1 MTNVYVTIGQT
12 LLYPTSGSS
21 LEVERPRWL
30 VVTLVAVHQ
39 APVGRASLPP
49 SRFAGHG
56 GGRDSP
62 GRQERAAGYRP
73 QYAVGRHPFTL
84 GGQGSPRP
92 SLPPTQQLLLSHAL
106 FDMHRTQNAHTRRP
120 RRAAQTTHPATRGD
134 SHGRKSRIFDH
145 TVHGGPRLVLFPLST
160 FRGGASFTFGHALA
174 KCSCDSNGRSANG
187 WSVRP
192 PPGQPIRCKCGPAV
206 NRPVSPS
213 GPICARR
220 PWDQWCGKGESIAG
234 EKTTWGR

>member
-1 MTNVYVTIGQT
+1 MARCHARRGTPGAGPRGQGIPSAFALRGT
-12 LLYPTSGSS
+12 RGRARQSRQAGAGSGVHGTGPSRAAS
-21 LEVERPRWL
+21 LHPWGARRPR
-30 VVTLVAVHQ
+30 
-39 APVGRASLPP
+39 PN
-49 SRFAGHG
+49 
-56 GGRDSP
+56 
-62 GRQERAAGYRP
+62 
-73 QYAVGRHPFTL
+73 
-84 GGQGSPRP
+84 
-92 SLPPTQQLLLSHAL
+92 LPPTQQLLLSHAMSHAL

-145 TVHGGPRLVLFPLST
+145 TVHGGPLLVLFPLST

-213 GPICARR
+213 GVNAA
-220 PWDQWCGKGESIAG
+220 QL
-234 EKTTWGR
+234 